1 MESYKSSEIACNKLV
16 NWTIYVW
23 KQQGADQ
30 RQSTKVTHDQLCWS
44 CFSSVYKG
52 YHFALLIFY
61 LTLSRYQLWSWRQIK
76 NRCCRSFCNLSLFIE
91 QWVWIYVWNNVHKI
105 FLVICF
111 LEESWKKETWIF
123 LAIAYC
129 SYLICFCKYLFTLS
143 LDSPFLL
150 YNLFCILGKWLHK
163 LNYCFHS

>member
-91 QWVWIYVWNNVHKI
+91 QWVWISVWNNVHKI

-111 LEESWKKETWIF
+111 LEESWKKETYESFWLSHIA
-123 LAIAYC
+123 AILYV
-129 SYLICFCKYLFTLS
+129 SVNIYSLF
-143 LDSPFLL
+143 
-150 YNLFCILGKWLHK
+150 H
-163 LNYCFHS
+163 